1 MTTGRINQVF
11 SCGTDGCGATGAPSL
26 LHVKIH
32 TQTPRLGLSAQP
44 SQTVVLQL
52 PY

>member
-1 MTTGRINQVF
+1 
-11 SCGTDGCGATGAPSL
+11 
-26 LHVKIH
+26 VKIH